1 MPVESYQES
10 IQECIEQ
17 KTGIPQW
24 YTVLDDKEKII
35 VGVGIIDN
43 DFRDWKD
50 LGSMGFEKL
59 YLVTDHTEFY
69 EKCGWSFLTT
79 VNDDEG
85 NSIRMYAASTL

>member
-1 MPVESYQES
+1 
-10 IQECIEQ
+10 
-17 KTGIPQW
+17 
-24 YTVLDDKEKII
+24 
-35 VGVGIIDN
+35 
-43 DFRDWKD
+43 
-50 LGSMGFEKL
+50 MGFEKL